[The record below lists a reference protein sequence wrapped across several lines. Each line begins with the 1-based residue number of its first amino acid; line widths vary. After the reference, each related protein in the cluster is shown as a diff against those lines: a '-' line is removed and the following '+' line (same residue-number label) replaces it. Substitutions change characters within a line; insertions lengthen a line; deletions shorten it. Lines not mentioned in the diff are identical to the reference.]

1 MLQEKF
7 ICKRKHA
14 KNLPELEAVLEK
26 RNENL
31 KEDIRHI
38 SSEFMELKAFIESE
52 FTDIKNYVKKN
63 VDNGGS
69 TSQFERLV
77 GNMES
82 EIVFLAGRN

>member
-7 ICKRKHA
+7 IYKRKHA

-63 VDNGGS
+63 VDNGAS
-69 TSQFERLV
+69 TSQFERLI